1 VVNLFENQWREKM
14 KTITGTLL
22 ATSMILTGCAHNMMR
37 GSVAMKTS
45 ADEAHVCLGNGE
57 VKQGDRVALYEN
69 ICTNEGR
76 SSGGKNGGEKPTCK
90 KTFLGNGIV
99 EELLNEHYSVIKVDQ
114 GVAFKEGTIVER
126 IR

>member
-1 VVNLFENQWREKM
+1 M
-14 KTITGTLL
+14 KAITGILLVTL
-22 ATSMILTGCAHNMMR
+22 MILTGCAHKMMR

-57 VKQGDRVALYEN
+57 VKQGDRVALYDN

-76 SSGGKNGGEKPTCK
+76 ISGKNGGEKPTCRK
-90 KTFLGNGIV
+90 AFLGNGIV
-99 EELLNEHYSVIKVDQ
+99 EELLNEHYSLIKVDQ
-114 GVAFKEGTIVER
+114 GVAFKEGAIVER